1 MMTIASGT
9 LPLALFGPQ
18 GFGRRQGLI
27 MMPAR
32 ALQALAPLLFGL
44 LIDQWGAAALW
55 LTSLLM
61 LAATLALLSI
71 PAPRR

>member
-1 MMTIASGT
+1 
-9 LPLALFGPQ
+9 
-18 GFGRRQGLI
+18 

-44 LIDQWGAAALW
+44 LIDQWGASALW